1 MNDPTD
7 PAAPAYRSA
16 TRPPR
21 RPAVSAPVAPAA
33 APKALRALDGRELW
47 LRPIRPGD
55 AKALRRAFL
64 RLTPEQVRAR
74 FFYRMTEFG
83 DALAERLCRPDPAHS
98 VAFVAVDADG
108 EIRGEAR
115 IHVDAAAHGAEFA
128 IAVDHDFLGKGVG
141 RALMGELVEEGRRR
155 GLAELWGDVL
165 ADNHTMLDFVR
176 HLDLAAKIEHGDEP
190 GVLRVHLRIPPA
202 GPG

>member
-1 MNDPTD
+1 MNDAD
-7 PAAPAYRSA
+7 PKAPAYRSA
-16 TRPPR
+16 TRPPPR
-21 RPAVSAPVAPAA
+21 SAIAA
-33 APKALRALDGRELW
+33 APLPAAGPTLLHALDGRELW

-74 FFYRMTEFG
+74 FFYRMTEFS
-83 DALAERLCRPDPAHS
+83 DALAERLCRPDPAQS
-98 VAFVAVDADG
+98 AAFVAVDAGD

-115 IHVDAAAHGAEFA
+115 IHVDAAANGAEFA

-141 RALMGELVEEGRRR
+141 RALMHALVEEGRRR

-165 ADNHTMLDFVR
+165 ADNQTMLDFMR

-202 GPG
+202 DAG